1 MSVLSIQPTF
11 PIFTETDGLPLENGY
26 IWIGTKNL
34 DPQGN
39 PINVYWDAALTQ
51 PAGQPIRTINGYP
64 SNSGTPA
71 RLYVNSDYSIR
82 VQNNKGSLVYSAPA
96 ATERYGNIINA
107 EDVIYNPPFTNAVQ
121 TNVEAKLA
129 QTVSVKDFGA
139 VGDGVTDD
147 SGAFNLAITY
157 VANAGG
163 GVIYAPSDTY
173 KISNTVIFCDNIEI
187 DLQNSLIIGPGVGS
201 ATDLFQSGYLLSGVV
216 LSNIGTPL
224 NTRAVFKGQIKNA
237 RIQDCGKA
245 IHAYNCI
252 DNCEFSNIKFRDC
265 TYALYADNCFYAR
278 CINLFSRGAAGGA
291 TNACFK
297 FVNNP
302 NVLQLESIFVTD
314 RALGFE
320 IEGSPHGLKMLNCSA
335 EQCETGVLVTGQ
347 SSGELIGP
355 VMFDTCYFEGIN
367 NYGINFDG
375 QGAKW
380 NITIE
385 NCWFLFVGIAFK
397 TSSDNA
403 LDQVEIRR
411 SNKFL
416 NVVTICDF
424 TDNPY
429 HGDNT
434 LQLQQG
440 DCTYNGT
447 PASPVGVLP
456 SLPSGIFLNK
466 RTNVEATQV
475 QYDYGSGDPFIKTK
489 LHGSSLIPF
498 EYEGG
503 AGTVYSNIVPFCTHE
518 SVGANPLN
526 FSVLVKTAINADP
539 YANMVIFDFQVT
551 DGSGPRKVSGFAF
564 GNTIYR
570 LDALAYTVTW
580 GSSGG
585 KMTLTIGG
593 LSNTTVAYFLLGIV
607 RHV

>member
-1 MSVLSIQPTF
+1 MALNLSLVGGVAAQFFDNNGVILSGGKIYTYLAGTTTPAATF
-11 PIFTETDGLPLENGY
+11 TTNVGNVAH
-26 IWIGTKNL
+26 T
-34 DPQGN
+34 N
-39 PINVYWDAALTQ
+39 PIILNSAGRVASSGEIWSTVGVAYKFILKDSNDVLIATYDNLYGIATLPISSDDVTYQ
-51 PAGQPIRTINGYP
+51 PAG
-64 SNSGTPA
+64 A
-71 RLYVNSDYSIR
+71 
-82 VQNNKGSLVYSAPA
+82 
-96 ATERYGNIINA
+96 
-107 EDVIYNPPFTNAVQ
+107 NAVLTTVQ
-121 TNVEAKLA
+121 DKLR

-163 GVIYAPSDTY
+163 GVVYAPSDTY

-201 ATDLFQSGYLLSGVV
+201 ATDLFQSGYLLGGVV
-216 LSNIGTPL
+216 LSNIGLPL

-278 CINLFSRGAAGGA
+278 CINLFSRGSAGGA
-291 TNACFK
+291 TNACFL

-302 NVLQLESIFVTD
+302 NVMQLESIFVTD

-335 EQCETGVLVTGQ
+335 EQCETGVLVSGQ

-355 VMFDTCYFEGIN
+355 IMFDTCYFEGIN

-416 NVVTICDF
+416 QVVTICDF

-440 DCTYNGT
+440 DCTYTGT

-475 QYDYGSGDPFIKTK
+475 QYEYGSGDPFIKTK
-489 LHGSSLIPF
+489 LHGAALIPF

-518 SVGANPLN
+518 SVGANPAN

-539 YANMVIFDFQVT
+539 YANMVVFDFQVT
-551 DGSGPRKVSGFAF
+551 DAAGPRKVSGFAF

-580 GSSGG
+580 GSTGG

-593 LSNTTVAYFLLGIV
+593 LNNTTVAYFLLGIV